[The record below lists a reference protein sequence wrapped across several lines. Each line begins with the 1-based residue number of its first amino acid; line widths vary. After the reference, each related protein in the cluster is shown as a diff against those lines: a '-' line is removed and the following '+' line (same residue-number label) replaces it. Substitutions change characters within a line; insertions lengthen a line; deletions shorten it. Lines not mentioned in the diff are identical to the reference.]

1 MRIAVLLM
9 SMIALLAA
17 CQSGG
22 HGQRSAAEWERLL
35 ENPKR
40 DAWQQPGQVIA
51 ALRLRPDEVVADL
64 GAGSGYF
71 TRRFVPVVKS
81 VYAVDVDPALLAII
95 TRSKAPNVVP
105 VLAAPDD
112 PRLPLDAIDTI
123 FICDVLHHIANR
135 PAYYVKLQ
143 QALRPG
149 GRVVVVDFHKRP
161 LPVGPPIAMKLSESE
176 VINEFTSAGF
186 RLSQRYDELP
196 YQYMLEFKR

>member
-1 MRIAVLLM
+1 MRLAMVLM
-9 SMIALLAA
+9 SVIALGTA

-22 HGQRSAAEWERLL
+22 HRDRTAAEWERIL
-35 ENPKR
+35 EDPKR
-40 DAWQQPGQVIA
+40 LSWQQPGQVIA
-51 ALRLRPDEVVADL
+51 AMRLRPDEVVADV

-71 TRRFVPVVKS
+71 TRRFALVVKS

-95 TRSKAPNVVP
+95 ARSKSPNVVP
-105 VLAAPDD
+105 VLAARDD
-112 PRLPLDAIDTI
+112 PRLPLDAIDTV
-123 FICDVLHHIANR
+123 FICDVLHHIENR

-143 QALRPG
+143 QGLRAN